1 MIIYDKPQQLLQL
14 VTLSEPELLSISK
27 ELGEG
32 VQKLNELEE
41 EKRQVT
47 KDYGQRVL
55 AQEFVVN
62 QLAEISA
69 TGKDERPVECQWE
82 YHQPSDGIKSLRR
95 LDTMDIV
102 ETRDMTNRDYE
113 RIDSLSQLELNLV

>member
-1 MIIYDKPQQLLQL
+1 MIIYDKPTQLLQL
-14 VTLSEPELLSISK
+14 VALSEPELLSISK

-41 EKRQVT
+41 EKKQIT
-47 KDYGQRVL
+47 KECANKVL

-62 QLAEISA
+62 QLAKISA

-82 YHQPSDGIKSLRR
+82 YHNPEDGQKSLRR

-102 ETRDMTNRDYE
+102 ETRNMTDRDYE